1 MEASMTKIVTAAEAN
16 RQFSSLMREVAE
28 GETVIVTSHGKEMI
42 KMVPAGESEADT
54 RAERKAAMRRL
65 IDHLKTL
72 PQQPGVTW
80 KREELYE
87 DEPYP
92 DTFK

>member
-1 MEASMTKIVTAAEAN
+1 MTKIVTAAEAN

-42 KMVPAGESEADT
+42 KMVPIEGESQALS
-54 RAERKAAMRRL
+54 ERRSARREL
-65 IDHLKTL
+65 IEYLKSQPL
-72 PQQPGVTW
+72 RPGVKWT
-80 KREELYE
+80 REELYE

-92 DTFK
+92 DTF